1 VDSRKSNGVSGEH
14 GWVDTLVKNF
24 VDGTSPDNEIE
35 AGSIT
40 AGRDILAMDCEMCM
54 TGENEFSLTRISVV
68 GWDGSVIIDE
78 LVKPAKPI
86 TNYVTQ

>member
-1 VDSRKSNGVSGEH
+1 
-14 GWVDTLVKNF
+14 
-24 VDGTSPDNEIE
+24 
-35 AGSIT
+35 
-40 AGRDILAMDCEMCM
+40 MDCEMCM

-86 TNYVTQ
+86 TDYVTQ